1 GVACDGALVEGTLV
15 GGVVPPPAP
24 EGRAPAG
31 TGRGPDSRNSR
42 RPRRNIRSSTMV
54 RHTSRAN
61 AIGTMK
67 VEIHEPSAMPLV
79 IAARAGTALAFCVVA
94 LLIIERENA
103 AT

>member
-1 GVACDGALVEGTLV
+1 
-15 GGVVPPPAP
+15 
-24 EGRAPAG
+24 
-31 TGRGPDSRNSR
+31 
-42 RPRRNIRSSTMV
+42 MV